1 MLTKSGKELHLSH
14 LKCLK
19 ENLSGYGINPF
30 TLGYPINLSRREKID
45 KNVYNNMCQVEILR
59 ERKIESV
66 YLGTLN

>member
-1 MLTKSGKELHLSH
+1 MLTKSGKELHLSY

-30 TLGYPINLSRREKID
+30 ILGYPINLTRREKID

-66 YLGTLN
+66 YPGTLN